1 MAGYN
6 MSDWFEFHKCVL
18 DGTCKISNISEQSL
32 MIDAG
37 IFIVLFG
44 IAIGIKRFLKGEKVL
59 SRKKKAQGFV
69 ARE

>member
-18 DGTCKISNISEQSL
+18 EGTCKVSNISEQTF

-59 SRKKKAQGFV
+59 SRKKKAQVFV
-69 ARE
+69 TRD

>member
-18 DGTCKISNISEQSL
+18 EGTCKVSNISEQSL

-59 SRKKKAQGFV
+59 SRKKKAQIFV
-69 ARE
+69 TRD

>member
-1 MAGYN
+1 ML
-6 MSDWFEFHKCVL
+6 V
-18 DGTCKISNISEQSL
+18 GTCKISNISEQSL

-59 SRKKKAQGFV
+59 SRKKKAQVFV
-69 ARE
+69 TRD